1 MDNINLSGPSQVTKK
16 PVVGSENSNSIE
28 ESKTTDAK
36 VNPLE
41 RENTVETVPDRVI
54 QVHFRDDPDIQFL
67 QTGASIPEEE
77 ADDPGDLYEEDGED
91 MVIVHMMRDRHGR
104 LVKIDSRP
112 MSTYEKIRERA
123 IGKQQ
128 HFKTVI

>member
-36 VNPLE
+36 KVNPPE
-41 RENTVETVPDRVI
+41 QENTDRVI

-104 LVKIDSRP
+104 LVKIDTRP
-112 MSTYEKIRERA
+112 MSQYEKIRERA